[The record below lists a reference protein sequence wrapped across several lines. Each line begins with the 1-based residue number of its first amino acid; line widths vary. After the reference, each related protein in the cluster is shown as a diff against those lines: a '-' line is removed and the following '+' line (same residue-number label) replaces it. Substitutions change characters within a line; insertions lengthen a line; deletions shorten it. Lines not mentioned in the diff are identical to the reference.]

1 MKRFFIFY
9 ILLFVAVS
17 SMNAQN
23 RYYTGNG
30 PTYFGYY
37 TGKGQT
43 TYAYSK
49 GEEVWYKKDKQGR
62 IYFGEGAEF
71 MGPFPA
77 SCVKF
82 SGYYVGEIV
91 DPRDNYVN
99 IRKGP
104 GTNYPVV
111 TRIYTSD
118 WVRNTETYCD
128 DFQHQGR
135 FLYQKTNSNW
145 YKIYSSPG
153 KFLGYIYRDR
163 IANYFCNEFY

>member
-1 MKRFFIFY
+1 MHPILLLITQKPRNMKRFFIFY

-23 RYYTGNG
+23 RCYTGNG

-111 TRIYTSD
+111 T
-118 WVRNTETYCD
+118 
-128 DFQHQGR
+128 Q
-135 FLYQKTNSNW
+135 
-145 YKIYSSPG
+145 P
-153 KFLGYIYRDR
+153 
-163 IANYFCNEFY
+163 